1 MGVTAEKKKRKENL
15 KKKKKKT
22 KDQYCR
28 FKGFMRNLAK
38 KSITTPIRF
47 KLDSALPAK

>member
-1 MGVTAEKKKRKENL
+1 MGVTAEKKKKE
-15 KKKKKKT
+15 KKEKKT